1 VRRLEALGGYT
12 CQGVA
17 LDSLTSRERQVALFE
32 RYGALLTEHQ
42 RSVLELYLR
51 RDWSLSEVA
60 ARQKTSRA
68 AVHDLVR
75 RSAQALEEYD
85 RRLGLLDE
93 DRRRREELDGLRRR
107 LERLS

>member
-1 VRRLEALGGYT
+1 
-12 CQGVA
+12 VA

-68 AVHDLVR
+68 AVHDLIR

-85 RRLGLLDE
+85 RKPCRAE
-93 DRRRREELDGLRRR
+93 DYLRRREEADGLRRR
-107 LERLS
+107 LDPLS

>member
-1 VRRLEALGGYT
+1 
-12 CQGVA
+12 VA

-42 RSVLELYLR
+42 RTVLDLYLR

-60 ARQKTSRA
+60 AHQETSRA

-75 RSAQALEEYD
+75 RSAQGMEDFE
-85 RRLGLLDE
+85 RRLGLLAD
-93 DRRRREELDGLRRR
+93 DRRRREEAAALTRELDALRRR
-107 LERLS
+107 VERIG